1 MKNRFLEAGQIVNT
15 HGIQGEVKIVPWC
28 DSPEF
33 LCRFDTLYLGERP
46 VKVRSARIHKG
57 NVLALAYNP
66 ANRWTSAD
74 YSGNRATENPN
85 ARFPRLSYGNNANNT
100 KPSTFW
106 KGNARYLRLQ
116 ELSLNYNLHT
126 PGLRKALGLQ
136 SIDFQIMCEN
146 LAVWDGVEIFDPE
159 QAMQTGHAY
168 PIPRRFSLQIYLN
181 F

>member
-1 MKNRFLEAGQIVNT
+1 MYKRQ
-15 HGIQGEVKIVPWC
+15 
-28 DSPEF
+28 
-33 LCRFDTLYLGERP
+33 
-46 VKVRSARIHKG
+46 
-57 NVLALAYNP
+57 
-66 ANRWTSAD
+66 
-74 YSGNRATENPN
+74 
-85 ARFPRLSYGNNANNT
+85 T

>member
-1 MKNRFLEAGQIVNT
+1 MREPRGYIPFNG
-15 HGIQGEVKIVPWC
+15 G
-28 DSPEF
+28 
-33 LCRFDTLYLGERP
+33 Y
-46 VKVRSARIHKG
+46 KG